1 MAKQLKLRRGTTT
14 QHSSFTGAEGE
25 LTIDT
30 TKDTAVV
37 HDGSQAG
44 GRPLLR
50 EDLNNLG
57 TGAIATAKI
66 ADDAVTADKLANTA
80 VSAGTYTAADITVDA
95 QGRITSAASGAIATA
110 EITDLNVTTGKL
122 AADAVTGAK
131 IADDSIDSEHYVDG
145 SIDTAHIGAS
155 QVTTAKIA
163 DLNVTTAKI
172 AADAVTGAK
181 IADDAIDS
189 EHYADGSID
198 TAHIADDQV
207 TQAKIADDAVGAD
220 QLASDAVV
228 SASIVDGTIV
238 NADINASAAI
248 AGSKVAP
255 DFGSQNVTTTGTV
268 SDSLG
273 NVRTIPKQAETS
285 AYVAVAGDVGQ
296 CIFIS
301 SGGVTINN
309 SVFSAGDAV
318 SIVNDSGSN
327 QTITQGSGMTMYNT
341 ADATSGN
348 RTLAG
353 RGMCTIWFS
362 AASQS
367 YISGSG
373 LS

>member
-155 QVTTAKIA
+155 Q
-163 DLNVTTAKI
+163 VTTAKI